1 MAGTLAQILATKAD
15 LENGKLKT
23 NQIPEGIGITLDD
36 VKADNDIASTLSL
49 KHSNSTD
56 HAPGSDNQDLSGF
69 VTKVTGHSLVPDADI
84 TKLAGL
90 PKITI
95 SATPPETPQ
104 TNDIWIQTS

>member
-49 KHSNSTD
+49 KHSNSTIM
-56 HAPGSDNQDLSGF
+56 L
-69 VTKVTGHSLVPDADI
+69 LVVI
-84 TKLAGL
+84 TRTYRGL
-90 PKITI
+90 
-95 SATPPETPQ
+95 
-104 TNDIWIQTS
+104 